1 MRALLLALLAT
12 ASPVTAASLYDVG
25 PGQPYAAIGDVPWES
40 LGPGDVVQIHWRSTP
55 YKEKWVIGRQGTA
68 AAPIV
73 VRGIPGP
80 GGERPVIDGNGAT
93 TRLALD
99 FASETRGVIKIG
111 SSSIPPDTVPRWI
124 VLEGLHV
131 TGARSGRS
139 FTDDSGASQT
149 YAANASTIYLEKG
162 ENVTV
167 RDCELTDSGNGFFV
181 ASSDA
186 AASRDIL
193 VEGCFIHD
201 NGNVGSI
208 FEHNLYVAGIG
219 MTFQYNRLGPL
230 LPGASGNNLKDRSA
244 GLVVR
249 NNWIEGGNRQLDLV
263 DGEDSALIRSDPR
276 YGQTHVYGNV
286 LIEPDA
292 AGNRQLIHYGGDSG
306 TTANYR
312 KGTLWLYGNTFVSR
326 RSDANRTTLVR
337 LSTNGET
344 CDARDN
350 IVYLPAAAGTSLSL
364 MDTDGVLR
372 FGHNWMEPGYRVSFG
387 TFTGTVTDDGTS
399 ILGTNPGFVDEAA
412 QDFRLAA
419 GSACRDSGTALD
431 PAVLPEHA
439 LLDEYVVHQS
449 GTARPQDGALDAGAH
464 EYCGG
469 SLPGNVSGLRFDA
482 DRQTLRWTAA
492 AGALTYDVLRGS
504 LNVLRASSGDFDAA
518 SDACP
523 ADDLSGT
530 SIADATQP
538 GPGAGAGVFWLVRG
552 IGCGGMVGAWDD
564 GSARQAG
571 TRDPGV
577 CP

>member
-1 MRALLLALLAT
+1 VRTFLLALLAI
-12 ASPVTAASLYDVG
+12 ASPATAATVYDVG
-25 PGQPYAAIGDVPWES
+25 PGQPYAAIGDVPWET
-40 LGPGDVVQIHWRSTP
+40 LTAGDVVQIHWRSTP
-55 YKEKWVIGRQGTA
+55 YKEKWVLARQGTA

-99 FASETRGVIKIG
+99 YASEGRGVIKIG
-111 SSSIPPDTVPRWI
+111 SSSIPPDTIPKWI
-124 VLEGLHV
+124 VVEGLHV

-139 FTDDSGASQT
+139 FTDDGGATQT
-149 YAANASTIYLEKG
+149 YSANASTIYIEKG
-162 ENVTV
+162 ESITV

-186 AASRDIL
+186 LASRNIL

-219 MTFQYNRLGPL
+219 MTFQHNRLGPL

-249 NNWIEGGNRQLDLV
+249 YNWIEGGNRQLDLV

-312 KGTLWLYGNTFVSR
+312 KGTLWLYGNTFISR
-326 RSDANRTTLVR
+326 RTDANRTTLVR
-337 LSTNGET
+337 LSTNSET

-350 IVYLPAAAGTSLSL
+350 IVSLPAAAGTSLSL

-372 FGHNWMEPGYRVSFG
+372 FSHNWMEPGYRVSFG
-387 TFTGTVTDDGTS
+387 TFSGTVSDDGSSVT
-399 ILGTNPGFVDEAA
+399 GTNPGFVDEAA
-412 QDFRLAA
+412 QDFHLAA
-419 GSACRDSGTALD
+419 GSTCRDAGTPLD
-431 PAVLPEHA
+431 PAVLPEHT
-439 LLDEYVVHQS
+439 LMEEYLVHQS
-449 GTARPQDGALDAGAH
+449 ATARPDDGALDLGAY
-464 EYCGG
+464 EFC
-469 SLPGNVSGLRFDA
+469 SASAPGTVSGLSFDA
-482 DRQTLRWTAA
+482 DRQTLRWNAA
-492 AGALTYDVLRGS
+492 SHAQTYDVLRGS
-504 LNVLRASSGDFDAA
+504 LNVLRESSGDFDAA

-523 ADDLSGT
+523 GDDLAGT
-530 SIADATQP
+530 SLTDATAPTQ
-538 GPGAGAGVFWLVRG
+538 GTATFWLVRG
-552 IGCGGMVGAWDD
+552 VGCGGLWGAWDD
-564 GSARQAG
+564 GSLRQVSP
-571 TRDPGV
+571 RDAGV

>member
-1 MRALLLALLAT
+1 MRALLLALLTTVAPAT
-12 ASPVTAASLYDVG
+12 AATIYDVG
-25 PGQPYAAIGDVPWES
+25 PGQPYAAIGDVPWEA

-80 GGERPVIDGNGAT
+80 GGERPVIDGDGAT

-99 FASETRGVIKIG
+99 YASEGRGVIKIG
-111 SSSIPPDTVPRWI
+111 ASSIPPDTIPKWI

-139 FTDDSGASQT
+139 FMDDGGGTQSYS
-149 YAANASTIYLEKG
+149 ANASTIYVEKG
-162 ENVTV
+162 ENITV

-186 AASRDIL
+186 VASRNIL
-193 VEGCFIHD
+193 VDGCFIHD

-219 MTFQYNRLGPL
+219 MTFQHNRLGPL

-249 NNWIEGGNRQLDLV
+249 YNWIEGGNRQLDLV
-263 DGEDSALIRSDPR
+263 DGEDSALIRSHPG

-286 LIEPDA
+286 LIEPDG
-292 AGNRQLIHYGGDSG
+292 AGNRQLVHYGGDSG

-312 KGTLWLYGNTFVSR
+312 KGMLWLYGNTFISR
-326 RSDANRTTLVR
+326 RTDVNRTTLVR
-337 LSTNGET
+337 LSTSAET

-350 IVYLPAAAGTSLSL
+350 IVYLPVAGGTSLSL
-364 MDTDGVLR
+364 MDTDGVLHLS
-372 FGHNWMEPGYRVSFG
+372 HNWLKPGYRVSFG
-387 TFTGTVTDDGTS
+387 TFTGTVADDGTS
-399 ILGTNPGFVDEAA
+399 VTGTNPGFVNEAA
-412 QDFRLAA
+412 QDFHLAA
-419 GSACRDSGTALD
+419 GSACRDAGAPLD
-431 PAVLPEHA
+431 PAVLPAHA
-439 LLDEYVVHQS
+439 LAEEYVVHQS
-449 GTARPQDGALDAGAH
+449 ATVRPEDGALDIGAH
-464 EYCGG
+464 EFCNAAA
-469 SLPGNVSGLRFDA
+469 PGAVAGLRFDA
-482 DRQTLRWTAA
+482 DRQTLRWTDTT
-492 AGALTYDVLRGS
+492 GAQSYDVLRGS
-504 LNVLRASSGDFDAA
+504 LETLRESEGDFDAA

-523 ADDLSGT
+523 ADDLAGT
-530 SIADATQP
+530 ALADPTVP
-538 GPGAGAGVFWLVRG
+538 SLGTGVFWLVRG
-552 IGCGGMVGAWDD
+552 VGCGGLAGTWDD
-564 GSARQAG
+564 GGLRQSGPRNAQ
-571 TRDPGV
+571 V

>member
-12 ASPVTAASLYDVG
+12 VSPAAAAALYDVG
-25 PGQPYAAIGDVPWES
+25 PGQPYAAIGDVPWEA

-80 GGERPVIDGNGAT
+80 GGERPVIDGDGAT

-99 FASETRGVIKIG
+99 YASEGRGVIKIG
-111 SSSIPPDTVPRWI
+111 SSSIPPDTIPKFI

-139 FTDDSGASQT
+139 FTDDGGGTQGYS
-149 YAANASTIYLEKG
+149 ANASTIYVEKG
-162 ENVTV
+162 ENITV

-186 AASRDIL
+186 LASRNVL

-249 NNWIEGGNRQLDLV
+249 YNWIEGGNRQLDLV
-263 DGEDSALIRSDPR
+263 DGEDSSLIRSHSR

-286 LIEPDA
+286 LVEPDA

-312 KGTLWLYGNTFVSR
+312 KGTLWLYNNTVISR
-326 RSDANRTTLVR
+326 RTDANRTTLVR
-337 LSTNGET
+337 LSTNAET
-344 CDARDN
+344 CDARN
-350 IVYLPAAAGTSLSL
+350 NVVYLPAAVGTSLSL

-372 FGHNWMEPGYRVSFG
+372 FSHNWVEPGYRVSFG

-399 ILGTNPGFVDEAA
+399 VTGTNPGFVNEPA
-412 QDFRLAA
+412 QDVHLTA
-419 GSACRDSGTALD
+419 GSACRDAGAPLD
-431 PAVLPEHA
+431 PAVLPTQAVVE
-439 LLDEYVVHQS
+439 EYVVHQS
-449 GTARPQDGALDAGAH
+449 ATVRPQDGVLDLGAYEYCSAGA
-464 EYCGG
+464 
-469 SLPGNVSGLRFDA
+469 PGAVSGLRFDA

-492 AGALTYDVLRGS
+492 AGAQAYDVLRGS
-504 LNVLRASSGDFDAA
+504 LDVLRGSGGDFDAA
-518 SDACP
+518 SDACS
-523 ADDLSGT
+523 ADDLAVT
-530 SIADATQP
+530 AFADAVVPAP
-538 GPGAGAGVFWLVRG
+538 GNGTFWLVRG
-552 IGCGGMVGAWDD
+552 VGCGGLAGAWDD
-564 GSARQAG
+564 GSPRQVGSRDAG
-571 TRDPGV
+571 A